1 MIGKPPFETGT
12 VKETYERI
20 LRCEYTW
27 PVNKDVDIGA
37 KNLVTQILRLN
48 PNERLDLSGIENHEF
63 LKFSPTIDV

>member
-1 MIGKPPFETGT
+1 
-12 VKETYERI
+12 